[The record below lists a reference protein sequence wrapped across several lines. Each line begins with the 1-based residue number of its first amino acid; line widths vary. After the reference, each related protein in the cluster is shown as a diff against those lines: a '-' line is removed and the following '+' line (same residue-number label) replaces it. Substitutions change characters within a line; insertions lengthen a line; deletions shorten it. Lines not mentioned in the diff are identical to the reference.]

1 RVRLALMAKAFVTE
15 GLVSAENKEN
25 VLIDLKVAG
34 KFVRSQIHWQL
45 ELSNDDQFSWSKLSD
60 ETVMNAADI
69 LEEMAADGHIPLN
82 LCIGR

>member
-1 RVRLALMAKAFVTE
+1 MSLIKKRVRLALMAKAFVTE

-60 ETVMNAADI
+60 ET
-69 LEEMAADGHIPLN
+69 
-82 LCIGR
+82 